1 MLPITHGIW
10 ASNSSG
16 FNSYYQDILDYG
28 TSQGYTLPSDDQQEL
43 QNSLVESMVNLGV
56 WDNLDV
62 FYVFATD
69 AGSDFARI
77 NWIDPNRN
85 YAQLGTFEPTFI
97 SDQGFQGRRVG
108 DDNAFIDTEFQVGVT
123 GANFQN
129 SDASTMVYV
138 YDDYPQNVFRDVGI
152 VATAFGIGE
161 FWGGINTLQP
171 AIGALNN
178 RASYTLLDL
187 TTSPL
192 LTSDVPTSI
201 GFSHVD
207 RANSS
212 QVKFFKNGTLLSTQ
226 TSPED
231 TIDETL
237 YVNFL
242 RGRFAADYS
251 LRTVSIGGAGG
262 SIASAASDFGT
273 AVTTYMTSI

>member
-16 FNSYYQDILDYG
+16 FNTFYQDILDYATG
-28 TSQGYTLPSDDQQEL
+28 QGYTLPSEDQQDL
-43 QNSLVESMVNLGV
+43 QNDLVESMVNLGV

-85 YAQLGTFEPTFI
+85 YAQLYNTPSFTSNEGYT
-97 SDQGFQGRRVG
+97 GRV
-108 DDNAFIDTEFQVGVT
+108 DATPAYIDSEFQVGVT

-129 SDASTMVYV
+129 SDASLFVYV
-138 YDDYPQNVFRDVGI
+138 FDDLQNIIYGDVGV
-152 VATAFGIGE
+152 VATSFGIGE
-161 FWGGINTLQP
+161 QYAAINTMMPPQ
-171 AIGALNN
+171 GALNK
-178 RASYTLLDL
+178 RAEYSLLEVAAQIQ
-187 TTSPL
+187 T
-192 LTSDVPTSI
+192 DVATSI
-201 GFSHVD
+201 GLSHVD
-207 RANSS
+207 RASS
-212 QVKFFKNGTLLSTQ
+212 SEVKFFKDGSLLATTASTEVAISQ
-226 TSPED
+226 
-231 TIDETL
+231 TL

-251 LRTVSIGGAGG
+251 ERTVSIGGAGG

-273 AVTTYMTSI
+273 AVTTYMASI